1 MAIAEQEFPALGQ
14 ETPANSNANL
24 CLSSITDIIRCMR
37 ISRGCWT
44 MDLKTKAVTAA
55 ERCPDLYDAE
65 ACILHGPGFSKK
77 VFWFE
82 LVPKW
87 RAAND
92 TLLY

>member
-1 MAIAEQEFPALGQ
+1 
-14 ETPANSNANL
+14 
-24 CLSSITDIIRCMR
+24 
-37 ISRGCWT
+37 